1 MTSKD
6 ARSFLS
12 RRTYDRR
19 DLLKFGGAAA
29 AGLIGAPAILKYASA
44 QDATPADTGFGAADL
59 AVSGPV
65 EIEYWQYELEP
76 KTKLVNELIPEFQAA
91 NPDITVKHVNFPYD
105 DFRQQ
110 VAAAVQ
116 AGEGPDVLN
125 LYYGWIPSYVQ
136 QQFLVALPE
145 DVFPAATI
153 EAEFYPTV
161 STAKIGDSYYA
172 LPIAVRTLA
181 LFYNTAI
188 LDAAGVTPP
197 TTWEELVTAAQ
208 ATVKK
213 DGDSFDTVGFTWD
226 IGGQGHN
233 YWRECLI
240 RQNGG
245 VPISEDNR
253 TLSWNTAEGVE
264 AFDYLAKFLTEYD
277 VTQNG
282 FQTDGP
288 TAFGSGKAALHVD
301 GSYRIGSLASG
312 SPDLEY
318 GIVPLPAHKSQASFS
333 SFWANAIT
341 RNAADGDKLIASA
354 KFIDFLSSAE
364 VQKRWTPAIGE
375 LPARV
380 SLASDP
386 ALASDPK
393 LKPFIDSL
401 PYSQATF
408 MVNEADLRQ
417 SVIDAFDQ
425 VTLNGLDAA
434 SAIQEAQ
441 DKVQAQLDEYWSA
454 FE

>member
-1 MTSKD
+1 
-6 ARSFLS
+6 
-12 RRTYDRR
+12 
-19 DLLKFGGAAA
+19 
-29 AGLIGAPAILKYASA
+29 
-44 QDATPADTGFGAADL
+44 
-59 AVSGPV
+59 
-65 EIEYWQYELEP
+65 
-76 KTKLVNELIPEFQAA
+76 
-91 NPDITVKHVNFPYD
+91 
-105 DFRQQ
+105 
-110 VAAAVQ
+110 
-116 AGEGPDVLN
+116 
-125 LYYGWIPSYVQ
+125 YVQ

-145 DVFPAATI
+145 DIFPTATI
-153 EAEFYPTV
+153 ESEFYPTV
-161 STAKIGDSYYA
+161 TTAKIGDSYYA

-197 TTWEELVTAAQ
+197 TTWEELVSAAQ
-208 ATVKK
+208 ATVVK
-213 DGDSFDTVGFTWD
+213 DGDNFDTVGFTWD

-253 TLSWNTAEGVE
+253 TLSWNTPEGVE
-264 AFDYLAKFLTEYD
+264 AFDYLTAFLTEYG

-312 SPDLEY
+312 SPDLDY
-318 GIVPLPAHKSQASFS
+318 GIVPLPAHKEQASFS

-380 SLASDP
+380 SLAEDP
-386 ALASDPK
+386 ALASDAK
-393 LKPFIDSL
+393 LKPFID
-401 PYSQATF
+401 
-408 MVNEADLRQ
+408 
-417 SVIDAFDQ
+417 
-425 VTLNGLDAA
+425 
-434 SAIQEAQ
+434 
-441 DKVQAQLDEYWSA
+441 
-454 FE
+454 

>member
-1 MTSKD
+1 MTRKPFHTS
-6 ARSFLS
+6 LS
-12 RRTYDRR
+12 RRSYDRR

-29 AGLIGAPAILKYASA
+29 AGLIGAPTILRHASA
-44 QDATPADTGFGAADL
+44 QDSTPADTGFGAADL
-59 AVSGPV
+59 SVSGPV

-125 LYYGWIPSYVQ
+125 LYYGWIPAYVQ

-145 DVFPAATI
+145 DIFPAATI
-153 EAEFYPTV
+153 ESEFYPTV
-161 STAKIGDSYYA
+161 TTAKIGESYYA

-181 LFYNTAI
+181 LFYNTAV

-197 TTWEELVTAAQ
+197 TTWEELVSAAQ

-213 DGDSFDTVGFTWD
+213 DGDNFDIVGFTWD

-253 TLSWNTAEGVE
+253 TLSWNTPEGVE
-264 AFDYLAKFLTEYD
+264 AFEYLTAFLTEHG
-277 VTQNG
+277 VTQSG

-318 GIVPLPAHKSQASFS
+318 GIVPLPAHKEQASFS

-380 SLASDP
+380 SLAEDP
-386 ALASDPK
+386 ELASDPK

-425 VTLNGLDAA
+425 VTLNGLDTA

-441 DKVQAQLDEYWSA
+441 DKVQAQLDEYWA
-454 FE
+454 TFE